1 MKIVLSGKVKLFN
14 GRFVFESP
22 EWEPLEEGDLIH
34 TGRLVPVYPLTEGLH
49 QRQTRKMIKGIVDLW
64 ADRVPDFLPSD
75 IKGRCQLI
83 ALPQAIAQ
91 AHYPDNID
99 LKDKAR
105 VRLAFDELFL
115 IAIGRIE

>member
-1 MKIVLSGKVKLFN
+1 MKPAMSGQCGSIIQYLAKTLTPNMKIVLSGKVKLFN

-75 IKGRCQLI
+75 IKDPLPVDSAAAGNCSG
-83 ALPQAIAQ
+83 ALS
-91 AHYPDNID
+91 
-99 LKDKAR
+99 
-105 VRLAFDELFL
+105 
-115 IAIGRIE
+115 